1 MTEKVK
7 TTREVIVRIQPHE
20 LDMLVDTCRCT
31 ANLRDVMAVQLEGE
45 ESMKELND
53 QPIFNE
59 EGKKLLRYLED
70 LQFKYDIPTMRHTL
84 Q

>member
-1 MTEKVK
+1 MKESSK
-7 TTREVIVRIQPHE
+7 TREVIVRIQPHE
-20 LDMLVDTCRCT
+20 LDMLVDTIRFT
-31 ANLRDVMAVQLEGE
+31 ANLRDVMSLQLKDED
-45 ESMKELND
+45 SMDELNE

-70 LQFKYDIPTMRHTL
+70 LQFKYDVPTMRLTM

>member
-1 MTEKVK
+1 MTKKVK

-20 LDMLVDTCRCT
+20 LDMLVDTIRFT
-31 ANLRDVMAVQLEGE
+31 ANLRDVMAVQMEGE

>member
-1 MTEKVK
+1 MAEKVK

-20 LDMLVDTCRCT
+20 LDMLVDTIRFT

>member
-1 MTEKVK
+1 MAEKVK

-20 LDMLVDTCRCT
+20 LDMLVDTIRFT

-70 LQFKYDIPTMRHTL
+70 LQFKYDTPTMRHTL

>member
-1 MTEKVK
+1 
-7 TTREVIVRIQPHE
+7 
-20 LDMLVDTCRCT
+20 
-31 ANLRDVMAVQLEGE
+31 LEGE

-70 LQFKYDIPTMRHTL
+70 LQFKYDVPTMRHTL

>member
-20 LDMLVDTCRCT
+20 LDMLVDTIRFT

-53 QPIFNE
+53 QPIFND

-70 LQFKYDIPTMRHTL
+70 LQFKYDTPTMRHTL

>member
-1 MTEKVK
+1 MTKNTNK
-7 TTREVIVRIQPHE
+7 TREVIVRIQPHE
-20 LDMLVDTCRCT
+20 LDMLVDTIRFT
-31 ANLRDVMAVQLEGE
+31 ANLRDVMSLQLKGE
-45 ESMKELND
+45 DSMDELNE

-70 LQFKYDIPTMRHTL
+70 LQFKYDVPTMRLTM

>member
-20 LDMLVDTCRCT
+20 LDMLVDTIRFT
-31 ANLRDVMAVQLEGE
+31 ANLRDVMAVQMEGE

-70 LQFKYDIPTMRHTL
+70 LQFKYDTPTMRHTL

>member
-1 MTEKVK
+1 MAEKVK

-20 LDMLVDTCRCT
+20 LDMLVDTIRFT
-31 ANLRDVMAVQLEGE
+31 ANLRDVMAVQMEGE

-70 LQFKYDIPTMRHTL
+70 LQFKYDTPTMRHTL

>member
-20 LDMLVDTCRCT
+20 LDMLVDTIRFT

>member
-20 LDMLVDTCRCT
+20 LDMLVDTIRFT

-70 LQFKYDIPTMRHTL
+70 LQFKDDGPTMRHTL

>member
-1 MTEKVK
+1 MAEKVK

-20 LDMLVDTCRCT
+20 LDMLVDTIRFT

-70 LQFKYDIPTMRHTL
+70 LQFKYDVPTMRHTL

>member
-20 LDMLVDTCRCT
+20 LDMLVDTIRFT
-31 ANLRDVMAVQLEGE
+31 ANLRDVMAVQMEGE